1 MATEMKTLEELIQA
15 ETVALPTYLVAKVK
29 QDGYH
34 EIPRGNEVYKVVDGT
49 KIVKMKLDDKGV
61 TLEEVDPVVEA
72 DKANSRLFYVP
83 DSHRNPY
90 IGNGATEVKLKSG
103 DNIERAMLDLFS
115 EYVYGRNAFGVT
127 IFVTDILGEV
137 EEVVSP

>member
-1 MATEMKTLEELIQA
+1 MKTLEELIQA
-15 ETVALPTYLVAKVK
+15 KTVELPTYLVVKVN

-34 EIPRGNEVYKVVDGT
+34 EVPRGNEVYKVVDGT
-49 KIVKMKLDDKGV
+49 KIVKMNLDKTGV
-61 TLEEVDPVVEA
+61 KLEEVDPVVEA

-83 DSHRNPY
+83 DAHRNPY
-90 IGNGATEVKLKSG
+90 IGNGATEVKMKSG

-115 EYVYGRNAFGVT
+115 EYVHGRNAFGVT

-137 EEVVSP
+137 EAVIVP